1 MSAETDS
8 QKHLGIINCMNTFIW
23 YVIEVYNTF
32 EPSHD
37 ASPKS
42 DSSDISYLEHD
53 RNTDPNLIFTHK

>member
-1 MSAETDS
+1 
-8 QKHLGIINCMNTFIW
+8 MNTFIW

-42 DSSDISYLEHD
+42 DSSSDISYLEHD